1 MKWRHIQWNQNK
13 NTAFLAK
20 VAMATSRWRNQLTKN
35 KSFGI
40 FPPMLWRQRKNKN
53 KPTRWSGLSH
63 CCYLFNGFPKWCAP
77 FPTLEHGHL
86 KHTRG
91 SKKIQSLKQL
101 IEKKMLNF
109 FSFGTLVMALIVCNT
124 AAGNIIVDW
133 LVAIWWP

>member
-1 MKWRHIQWNQNK
+1 MTTHPMKSEQKHSISCQSCNGNIKVEKSADKEQEFWHISTNALK
-13 NTAFLAK
+13 TK
-20 VAMATSRWRNQLTKN
+20 KKTRISQLC
-35 KSFGI
+35 
-40 FPPMLWRQRKNKN
+40 
-53 KPTRWSGLSH
+53 WSGLSH

-109 FSFGTLVMALIVCNT
+109 FSFGTLVMALIFCNT
-124 AAGNIIVDW
+124 AAGNIIVD
-133 LVAIWWP
+133 